1 MSELFNTLVLEL
13 GERIAHN
20 CQVIARNQKEIYSS
34 SSESISSDFSTRFFE
49 LIEINKRLQVENKE
63 FLILQL
69 RLRSLLRNANQA
81 TLLKI
86 EETSG
91 FWIDEATE
99 NYILSKNRESING
112 DNIHYSEISDPLRS
126 DVANRNGMVFDYQH
140 IKFNNVNMPENLI
153 EQFVLEEKYEMCSI
167 LINSHSSRN

>member
-20 CQVIARNQKEIYSS
+20 CQVIASNQNEIYSL
-34 SSESISSDFSTRFFE
+34 SSESMSGDFSTRLFE

-69 RLRSLLRNANQA
+69 RLRSLLRNINRA

-99 NYILSKNRESING
+99 NYILSKNSESING
-112 DNIHYSEISDPLRS
+112 NNAHYSEILDPLRC
-126 DVANRNGMVFDYQH
+126 DFANSNGMVFDFRH

-153 EQFVLEEKYEMCSI
+153 EQFVLEEKYEICSI
-167 LINSHSSRN
+167 LINSHTSRN

>member
-1 MSELFNTLVLEL
+1 MSELFNTLVIEL

-20 CQVIARNQKEIYSS
+20 CQVIAGNQKEIYSL
-34 SSESISSDFSTRFFE
+34 SSEFISSDFSARLFE
-49 LIEINKRLQVENKE
+49 LLEINKRLQVENKE

-69 RLRSLLRNANQA
+69 RLRSLLRNTDQA

-99 NYILSKNRESING
+99 NYILSKNSESING
-112 DNIHYSEISDPLRS
+112 NNVHYSEISDPLRS
-126 DVANRNGMVFDYQH
+126 NVANRGGMVFDFRH